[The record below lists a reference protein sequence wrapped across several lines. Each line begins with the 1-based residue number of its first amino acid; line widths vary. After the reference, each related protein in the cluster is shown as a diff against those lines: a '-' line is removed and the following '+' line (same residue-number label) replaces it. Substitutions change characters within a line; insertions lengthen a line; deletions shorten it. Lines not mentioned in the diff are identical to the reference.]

1 MRHKAVLSF
10 VLFALASG
18 CASAPADEGRNKV
31 DPALEQYVLPSVPAD
46 VKNRTLVDFGGAVH
60 LVGWELEPADQAKPG
75 SRLKLKLYWRSVK
88 RLSPGWSLFTHLIA
102 PGAPLPYAFDGEGPL
117 RQNVQDPKL
126 GTKQKLSPSDWL
138 PGNVYVDE
146 QEFTV
151 PPDIS
156 APEVT
161 LAVGLYRE
169 ALQVVGQEVEGL
181 TGVRLPVV
189 SGLSDGEHRAVLAQ
203 LATGVRPGQKK
214 SPAPQRPGG
223 KPRLR
228 DPRPGAAG
236 PRGAPDL
243 ARANAPSPGR
253 PAGTDSK
260 ETP

>member
-10 VLFALASG
+10 VLLGLASG
-18 CASAPADEGRNKV
+18 CASAPTDEGQSKL
-31 DPALEQYVLPSVPAD
+31 DPSLEQYVLPSVPAD

-60 LVGWELEPADQAKPG
+60 LVGWELNPADQAKPG

-88 RLSPGWSLFTHLIA
+88 RLSPGWSLFTHLVA

-126 GTKQKLSPSDWL
+126 GTKQKLSPSDWT

-181 TGVRLPVV
+181 TGLRLPVV
-189 SGLSDGEHRAVLAQ
+189 SGLSDGEHRAVLAR

-214 SPAPQRPGG
+214 PSSPQRPGA

-236 PRGAPDL
+236 PRGNPDL
-243 ARANAPSPGR
+243 ARADAPSPGR
-253 PAGTDSK
+253 PAGTDLK